1 MHASLFINVPVFYI
15 FFGFFFHAR
24 NYNFFLGSYV
34 SFGKEG
40 GSITATTK
48 GDTTYVVGKKM
59 TLNGKVKIVLGDGN
73 TKTTLKFAEGKGG
86 EIDFL

>member
-1 MHASLFINVPVFYI
+1 M
-15 FFGFFFHAR
+15 
-24 NYNFFLGSYV
+24 GSYV

-86 EIDFL
+86 EIFYDYNNSNHVS